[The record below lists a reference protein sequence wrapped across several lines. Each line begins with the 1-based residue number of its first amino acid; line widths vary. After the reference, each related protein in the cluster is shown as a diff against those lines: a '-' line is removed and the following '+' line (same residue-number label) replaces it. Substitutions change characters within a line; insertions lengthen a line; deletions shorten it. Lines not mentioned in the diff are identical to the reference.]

1 MTIWQ
6 NGTGPWTTLGVALSQ
21 RLEANTTEV
30 EFFPSFWLVELYC
43 YSKFGEFPGC
53 LVVRTH
59 TLLGPWFN
67 PWSEKGDPR
76 TFFQGDPGVG
86 MLWLLLIYFPFILM
100 DSLVQLLM
108 ITDVNPLSKQKGR

>member
-1 MTIWQ
+1 M
-6 NGTGPWTTLGVALSQ
+6 P
-21 RLEANTTEV
+21 EV
-30 EFFPSFWLVELYC
+30 RFLP
-43 YSKFGEFPGC
+43 
-53 LVVRTH
+53 RT
-59 TLLGPWFN
+59 
-67 PWSEKGDPR
+67 WSECGRWETEQQPGLGDGDGGRVQFRSETEGGSHTSRADSSPTSCHNPLGDPR